1 MNKKKRAAGVNDDK
15 SAYSNNFQNDSF
27 EFKQRQFTYSE
38 IVKITNNFER
48 ILGKGGFGTV
58 YHGLIDNVQVAV
70 KMLSAS
76 SVQGFQQFQAEVKL
90 LMRVHH
96 RNLTTLVGYC
106 NEGTNLALIYE
117 YMPNGSLDTH
127 LSDDSRTKVLSWEER
142 LHIALDAAQGLEYLH
157 SGCKPAIVHRDV
169 KAANILLNEN
179 FQAKI
184 ADFGL
189 SKFFPTDGGTHVSTI
204 PAGTPGYLD
213 PEYYMTHRLVEKS
226 DVYSFG
232 VVLLEI
238 ITNRPAISR
247 VIHERDRGHITQ
259 WVSFMLANGDVKSIV
274 DPKLEGNFEINS
286 IWKAVEVG
294 MACVSKKLNMSQVV
308 IELKEC
314 LALEIA
320 QRHDYNSS
328 RSVTD
333 HHSVNDEMLSLDL
346 DVMITESHPLA
357 R

>member
-1 MNKKKRAAGVNDDK
+1 VPAGLVERSKDGSLSISIEGNPDLCESFPCKKNKKSSKVIPIVASAGGFVILSIVVVAIILIILMNKKKRAAGVNDDK

-127 LSDDSRTKVLSWEER
+127 LS
-142 LHIALDAAQGLEYLH
+142 
-157 SGCKPAIVHRDV
+157 
-169 KAANILLNEN
+169 
-179 FQAKI
+179 
-184 ADFGL
+184 GL
-189 SKFFPTDGGTHVSTI
+189 SF
-204 PAGTPGYLD
+204 
-213 PEYYMTHRLVEKS
+213 
-226 DVYSFG
+226 
-232 VVLLEI
+232 
-238 ITNRPAISR
+238 
-247 VIHERDRGHITQ
+247 
-259 WVSFMLANGDVKSIV
+259 
-274 DPKLEGNFEINS
+274 
-286 IWKAVEVG
+286 
-294 MACVSKKLNMSQVV
+294 
-308 IELKEC
+308 
-314 LALEIA
+314 
-320 QRHDYNSS
+320 
-328 RSVTD
+328 
-333 HHSVNDEMLSLDL
+333 
-346 DVMITESHPLA
+346 
-357 R
+357 